1 MEIIKIIFIFLRE
14 IIMNKDVFL
23 KSLEKRKKLFDLPQQ
38 KKQLVIFFRN
48 KPEEHKVK

>member
-1 MEIIKIIFIFLRE
+1 MKNFLSE
-14 IIMNKDVFL
+14 QLLNKKVFL

-38 KKQLVIFFRN
+38 KNLLVIFFKN